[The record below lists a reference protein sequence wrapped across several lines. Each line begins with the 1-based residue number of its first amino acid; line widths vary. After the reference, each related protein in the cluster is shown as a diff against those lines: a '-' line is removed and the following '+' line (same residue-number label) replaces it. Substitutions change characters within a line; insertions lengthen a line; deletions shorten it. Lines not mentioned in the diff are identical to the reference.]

1 MTADT
6 YWDFLVLVTP
16 LIVVSHLIFRTIL
29 LAYIPVL
36 SSLCKKTKAE
46 RGESKLLKAIL
57 FELQNWNSGSV
68 LEALLSVSPSI
79 CVGGWKKQQS
89 KTTKTSPPKILSLNP
104 NP

>member
-6 YWDFLVLVTP
+6 DWGFLVLVTP
-16 LIVVSHLIFRTIL
+16 LIVLSHLIFRTIL

-46 RGESKLLKAIL
+46 RGESKLPKVIL
-57 FELQNWNSGSV
+57 FELQNRNAGSV

-79 CVGGWKKQQS
+79 CLVGWKKN
-89 KTTKTSPPKILSLNP
+89 KTKQPKP
-104 NP
+104 HPQKY